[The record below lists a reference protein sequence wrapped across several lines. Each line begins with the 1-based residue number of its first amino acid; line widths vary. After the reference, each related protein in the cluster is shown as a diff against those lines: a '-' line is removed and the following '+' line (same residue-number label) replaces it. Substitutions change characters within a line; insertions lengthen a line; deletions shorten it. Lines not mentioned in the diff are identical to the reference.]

1 MRDETKQILVR
12 SEKIARRP
20 ENHLDKCIFSY
31 FFAETTLVL
40 HKVLFLVRRKKLTR
54 LTRHRILQIMH
65 VSYTSSVIA
74 VDHVSSFLKVQA
86 TDNPFV
92 WKRYF
97 VKQ

>member
-1 MRDETKQILVR
+1 MKSLLGT
-12 SEKIARRP
+12 
-20 ENHLDKCIFSY
+20 
-31 FFAETTLVL
+31 FFQKKLEIMDNL
-40 HKVLFLVRRKKLTR
+40 KKLTR